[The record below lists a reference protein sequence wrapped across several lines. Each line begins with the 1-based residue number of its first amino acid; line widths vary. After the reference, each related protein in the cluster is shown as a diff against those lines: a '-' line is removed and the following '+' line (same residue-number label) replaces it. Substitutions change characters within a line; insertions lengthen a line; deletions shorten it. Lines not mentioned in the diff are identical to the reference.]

1 MGIVSVTVQIGYESH
16 TAELTEAEWT
26 AVKRGKALTKDVK
39 SYYEGGTS
47 TYSFSF
53 NGGGGDTL
61 CVYYSTD
68 EDFLTMAYPDLNLD
82 HKKPLDLEGASPFAS
97 LLGVPSFSAYSL

>member
-1 MGIVSVTVQIGYESH
+1 MGIVSVTVQIGYKSH
-16 TAELTEAEWT
+16 TAELTEAEST

-53 NGGGGDTL
+53 NGGGEDTL
-61 CVYYSTD
+61 CVYYFND
-68 EDFLTMAYPDLNLD
+68 EDFGDGFIGGIEDAMVDI
-82 HKKPLDLEGASPFAS
+82 S
-97 LLGVPSFSAYSL
+97 